1 MAELITKTPPATYG
15 QVKTAVAQRTE
26 IERHESNVGLCVA
39 IEQTLKALVKKL
51 LGKRRKNLL
60 GRATY
65 GSSLMKALTTI
76 AEFWDASFSKTSFWF
91 WSGSAPARSERLRN
105 AMNGLLLT

>member
-1 MAELITKTPPATYG
+1 MLAPVIR
-15 QVKTAVAQRTE
+15 AVLAFVIMHLFLTGGRKA
-26 IERHESNVGLCVA
+26 SVA
-39 IEQTLKALVKKL
+39 IERAPKALVKKL
-51 LGKRRKNLL
+51 LGKRHKSLL
-60 GRATY
+60 SGATY

-105 AMNGLLLT
+105 AMNGLLLI